1 MSKQSLAEILADQ
14 LEQIDE
20 IGGPERHL
28 LAQTIGRDAYDAL
41 VTKAKGANLLARWIA
56 ATGKAKAPATKA
68 LALQI
73 ARVADKPELVKRIE
87 REIGDAFDDGS
98 DAQEV
103 KLINTAQLSSS
114 ARTDSAWLTKSPKE
128 RQRACWPNSLR
139 AMTSAVTSRSG
150 KQKGNP
156 DERSQ
161 SQRCTISLQAAPDH
175 SRKGL
180 AFSRSDGGTRCEGR
194 R

>member
-14 LEQIDE
+14 LDQIDE
-20 IGGPERHL
+20 IGGSERHL

-41 VTKAKGANLLARWIA
+41 VSKAKGANLLDRWIA

-98 DAQEV
+98 DCPPEV

-114 ARTDSAWLTKSPKE
+114 ARTDSAWLIEKPKGTSASVLAELAKSNDVSRYIKE
-128 RQRACWPNSLR
+128 RQTERK
-139 AMTSAVTSRSG
+139 SR
-150 KQKGNP
+150 
-156 DERSQ
+156 
-161 SQRCTISLQAAPDH
+161 
-175 SRKGL
+175 
-180 AFSRSDGGTRCEGR
+180 
-194 R
+194 

>member
-41 VTKAKGANLLARWIA
+41 VTKAKGANLLDRWIA

-98 DAQEV
+98 DARGEV
-103 KLINTAQLSSS
+103 DKHRAAVKQRQNGQRVAYEKPKGTS
-114 ARTDSAWLTKSPKE
+114 ASVLAELAKSNDVSRYIKE
-128 RQRACWPNSLR
+128 RQTERK
-139 AMTSAVTSRSG
+139 SR
-150 KQKGNP
+150 
-156 DERSQ
+156 
-161 SQRCTISLQAAPDH
+161 
-175 SRKGL
+175 
-180 AFSRSDGGTRCEGR
+180 
-194 R
+194 